1 MVAGKLV
8 VTDGTGDDE
17 EDVPDELVVT
27 KDDGSDK
34 IYKVGETVEWTVN
47 VKNIY
52 DDTKTLTVTE
62 AEGMTIVGEVPV
74 TLAAGESVSIKVQ
87 HVVTAADAAAG
98 KIQNIVNV
106 KIGDLEKTG
115 DDTVEIVPQ
124 VRLTVNYWIG
134 TTPAAESFTNVYDSG
149 DEYAVTSP
157 VILGYTADQARVSG
171 TITADTT
178 VNVYYTVNS
187 YNLTVNYTF
196 IDGTPAVPSFTSLVP
211 YGDAFS
217 VPTPEL
223 DGYTANV
230 LTYDGTM
237 PARDVIYTVIYTANP
252 APEPEPEEEV
262 IPAPNVAHIVTM
274 ILDDYDTALGLPN
287 VSMSSGELYD

>member
-1 MVAGKLV
+1 M
-8 VTDGTGDDE
+8 
-17 EDVPDELVVT
+17 
-27 KDDGSDK
+27 
-34 IYKVGETVEWTVN
+34 GETVEWTVN

-52 DDTKTLTVTE
+52 DDTKTLAVTE
-62 AEGMTIVGEVPV
+62 AEGMNIVGEVPA

-87 HVVTAADAAAG
+87 HVVTAADAAVG
-98 KIQNIVNV
+98 RIQNIVNV

-134 TTPAAESFTNVYDSG
+134 TTPAADSFTNVYDSG

-171 TITADTT
+171 TITVDMT

-187 YNLTVNYTF
+187 YGLTVNYTF

-217 VPTPEL
+217 VPTPVLE
-223 DGYTANV
+223 GYTANI

-252 APEPEPEEEV
+252 APEPEPEAEPEPEPEEEV
-262 IPAPNVAHIVTM
+262 VPAPNVAHVVTT

-287 VSMSSGELYD
+287 VSMSSGEMYD